1 MVRRS
6 NRCRSRR
13 LIVPPA
19 AAGCKPGQSVHDGR
33 MPAGRRDQTVRAQTT
48 ILSLLLV
55 LGSSVETAP
64 PQERTALEGTWLV
77 TSLSLNGQVYSG
89 GGTEIGI
96 TIAGNTYEQS
106 VNGQVNERGTIT
118 VDPSMIPMRIDFLI
132 IEPAQTTTQLGIV

>member
-1 MVRRS
+1 
-6 NRCRSRR
+6 
-13 LIVPPA
+13 
-19 AAGCKPGQSVHDGR
+19 
-33 MPAGRRDQTVRAQTT
+33 VRAQTT

-64 PQERTALEGTWLV
+64 PLERTALEGTWLV

-132 IEPAQTTTQLGIV
+132 IEPAQTTTQLGIVEITGDTLKLHLNMPGANGRPADFNPLADHFLLIAKKK

>member
-1 MVRRS
+1 M
-6 NRCRSRR
+6 
-13 LIVPPA
+13 
-19 AAGCKPGQSVHDGR
+19 
-33 MPAGRRDQTVRAQTT
+33 RAQTT

-89 GGTEIGI
+89 GGTEIAI

-132 IEPAQTTTQLGIV
+132 IEPAQTTTQLGIVEITGDTLKLHLNMPGANGRPADFNPLADHFLLIAKKK